1 MLRTLA
7 VENYRSLQH
16 LVIELAPLTVVTG
29 ANGSGK
35 SNLYRALRL
44 LSEIVRA
51 GALSSLAAEGGLRS
65 ALHVGD
71 RDRGAPVALRLGFA
85 ADELSYA
92 IDLGLPQPGVS
103 PFPLDPEVKS
113 EAVWSGEI
121 LRPSTIAADRR
132 SLRVRV
138 RSEAGDL
145 QIAPWSVTATESML
159 ATLADP
165 DTAPELYALRERAR
179 SWRFYDSLRTDPD
192 APARRP
198 GPATFTPALSG
209 DGGTLPGALATLL
222 RIGNAEALQRAVGDA
237 FDGAQVEI
245 DEDDRGIAR
254 VAMRHPGVRRSFE
267 AAELSDGT
275 LRFLLLATALLA
287 PRPPGR
293 VVRVT
298 DAPRALAVRSSTSTL
313 DAGAIGSPLPLSS
326 SSSTALTSPIGSRSP
341 NGYMPLNATT
351 RDTTSG
357 CSSAVARAMF
367 APFEKPAAMSGRPA
381 RS

>member
-16 LVIELAPLTVVTG
+16 VVIELAPLTVVTG

-51 GALSSLAAEGGLRS
+51 GALTSLAAEGGLRS
-65 ALHVGD
+65 AVHAG
-71 RDRGAPVALRLGFA
+71 RRQRGEPMGLRLGFA

-92 IDLGLPQPGVS
+92 IDLGMPQPGVS

-113 EAVWSGEI
+113 EAVWSGAT

-138 RSEAGDL
+138 RGASGDL
-145 QIAPWSVTATESML
+145 EVAPWSVAATESML

-179 SWRFYDSLRTDPD
+179 HWRFYDALRTDPD

-222 RIGNAEALQRAVGDA
+222 RVGNAEALQRAVADA

-254 VAMRHPGVRRSFE
+254 VCMRTPGVGRSFE

-287 PRPPGR
+287 PRPPGLL
-293 VVRVT
+293 VLNEPE
-298 DAPRALAVRSSTSTL
+298 ASLHPRLLPALAELIALAAEQTQVVVVSHAAGLVDALRNASRVIELERVGAATTVR
-313 DAGAIGSPLPLSS
+313 GQLPLEMPAWSW
-326 SSSTALTSPIGSRSP
+326 PSR
-341 NGYMPLNATT
+341 
-351 RDTTSG
+351 
-357 CSSAVARAMF
+357 
-367 APFEKPAAMSGRPA
+367 
-381 RS
+381 